1 MKKIFLCG
9 LMVCA
14 LTGCNLLKYDRLG
27 IEEAK
32 KGTLLPGGAFK
43 FSPRYSVAYM
53 DIIMVAG
60 LVALVYQVV
69 DPAAPAWEILE
80 TRLPDNRVLYSLR
93 MQRIHNGG
101 EGEARQVLLR
111 RVAELAREQGMK
123 GYEIMSYSES
133 LDSRLFL
140 PHRLAD
146 AEVQMIGPPAVR
158 SGPDVA
164 KM

>member
-1 MKKIFLCG
+1 MKKLILCG
-9 LMVCA
+9 LVACLLSACNA
-14 LTGCNLLKYDRLG
+14 LKLDKIGLQKAQSG
-27 IEEAK
+27 S
-32 KGTLLPGGAFK
+32 LLPGGAFK

-60 LVALVYQVV
+60 LVALVYEVV

-146 AEVQMIGPPAVR
+146 AEVQMIGSAVVR
-158 SGPDVA
+158 SGQDVA